1 MSYFKTKKINAAA
14 FNSRNHSMRMN
25 LSKDWHGKS
34 LEKNPKIAMKIL
46 TPGLCIQHLKML

>member
-1 MSYFKTKKINAAA
+1 MSYFKQKKINAVA
-14 FNSRNHSMRMN
+14 FDSRNHSMRMN